1 MKKLKIITL
10 VTLLCFICTIPAI
23 AAGNWDSITKHYN
36 IKVFIN
42 DKDHE
47 LEFPPDMGK
56 PFIAKDRT
64 FVPYR
69 IMCEALGANVD
80 WDGDARKV
88 TATGNGN
95 TVELFIGNPNY
106 KVNGTQKTMDVE
118 PFILSA
124 ESRTYI
130 PARYITEGLNY
141 TIDFAQGGRVMY
153 IVSFTK
159 GQGEA
164 ERKAVLDELVKL
176 EPTALGAPKYVGMIS
191 PPDDNSGY
199 QVKGYEATLPLT
211 LADGATIKNIVRDT
225 SSKWPQLLLTADKP
239 ANGSFAPTLY
249 FGEKRLNGVLDV
261 TTNSC
266 WKRVGNEY
274 VATYWLTTVG
284 DNKLKFDASQ
294 SEKIGVRISDDG
306 IYWIPNPLR

>member
-1 MKKLKIITL
+1 LKKLKIITL

-95 TVELFIGNPNY
+95 IVELFIGNPNY

-164 ERKAVLDELVKL
+164 ERKAVLEDLVKS
-176 EPTALGAPKYVGMIS
+176 EPTAPGEPKYVGMIS

-211 LADGATIKNIVRDT
+211 LANGTTIKSIVKDT
-225 SSKWPQLLLTADKP
+225 TNKHPQLLLTAGKP
-239 ANGSFAPTLY
+239 TSSSAPVLY
-249 FGEKRLNGVLDV
+249 FGEVRLGGVGNAD
-261 TTNSC
+261 TNSD

-274 VATYWLTTVG
+274 VAKYWLTNIG
-284 DNKLKFDASQ
+284 DNKLKVDVSQ
-294 SEKIGVRISDDG
+294 PEKIGVRASDDG

>member
-1 MKKLKIITL
+1 LKKLKIITL

-176 EPTALGAPKYVGMIS
+176 EPTAPGEPKYVGQAF
-191 PPDDNSGY
+191 PPDRHTGSQYN
-199 QVKGYEATLPLT
+199 VYEATLPLT
-211 LADGATIKNIVRDT
+211 LANGTTIKSIVKDASGRR
-225 SSKWPQLLLTADKP
+225 PQLLLTVDKP
-239 ANGSFAPTLY
+239 TSSPFAPTLF
-249 FGEKRLNGVLDV
+249 FGEKRLGGVLNVD
-261 TTNSC
+261 TNSC
-266 WKRVGNEY
+266 WERIGNEY
-274 VATYWLTTVG
+274 VAEYYLTTIG
-284 DNKLKFDASQ
+284 DNKLKVDVSQ
-294 SEKIGVRISDDG
+294 SEKIGVMIADDG